1 MDVQHFMIMC
11 IDTVCKLSLWK
22 VFSRNPFYLHLQDCK
37 DLSLHM
43 KNMTVVSKPGK
54 TMFLAGHLSR
64 SCLIETKEALVPD
77 LQVSKI
83 HLTSYLPVSQ
93 EVHDRIRKETSQDD
107 KLQQLLETVLD
118 EWPNN
123 KADLTTGN
131 KSLLEFP

>member
-1 MDVQHFMIMC
+1 MQVEPMESIFKKPVISTPPRLQRF
-11 IDTVCKLSLWK
+11 
-22 VFSRNPFYLHLQDCK
+22 VFAHEKYDIR
-37 DLSLHM
+37 
-43 KNMTVVSKPGK
+43 VVSKPGK